1 MFVCR
6 RGTLFALALSL
17 VLLLSCSFA
26 LSAASAAPV
35 PANAPCIVLDAGHG
49 GVDPGVVGRTTG
61 EKESDVNL
69 KIVQKLQKLFSD
81 AGFCVVLTRKNA
93 GGLYGLPTKGYKR
106 RDMEERRRIIREA
119 EPDFVLSVHQNTF
132 PADTSRRGGQVFFRE
147 GSAAGEALAVSIQA
161 RLNALGGRSVSA
173 LKGDFFLLGCAD
185 CPSALVECGFLS
197 NAEEERLLLT
207 DEYQGKIAR
216 AVFEG
221 VLSFLS

>member
-26 LSAASAAPV
+26 LSAASAAAV

-132 PADTSRRGGQVFFRE
+132 PSDTSRRGGQVFFRE

-161 RLNALGGRSVSA
+161 RLNSLGGRSVSA